1 MEFIL
6 ELHPSAVVDSK
17 LERVSV
23 LKRISE
29 FRVQKFQHR
38 PHHFAV
44 DRSGKNTPGV
54 IVAA

>member
-17 LERVSV
+17 LERVPV

-29 FRVQKFQHR
+29 FRVQKFQH
-38 PHHFAV
+38 
-44 DRSGKNTPGV
+44 
-54 IVAA
+54 